1 MPKSGTNG
9 ILWTGR
15 ILTAVWA
22 AFWTWFGLASG
33 IGEKLSPA
41 GIFMHTLIPG
51 LIFCAFLPVAWKWPT
66 AGGILMLAVAALV
79 AAGYPS
85 LMFRHRPVRWDWYIF
100 ILLTMALPPL
110 ATGVLLLA
118 GTWRNARMH
127 P

>member
-1 MPKSGTNG
+1 MPQSQTNG

-15 ILTAVWA
+15 ILMALWA

-41 GIFMHTLIPG
+41 GVFMHALIPG
-51 LIFCAFLPVAWKWPT
+51 LFFCALLPVAWKWPM
-66 AGGILMLAVAALV
+66 AGGILMAGVAVLVAVA
-79 AAGYPS
+79 YPA
-85 LMFRHRPVRWDWYIF
+85 LMFRHRPVRWDWYGF

-118 GTWRNARMH
+118 GARRAAH
-127 P
+127 ARP